1 MRRMRLLWLLLPLA
15 HGLTG
20 CSKEVDY
27 REEVALENPSN
38 IEVISRR
45 DVFERGYGAHGSGWW
60 RIRSELFL
68 FGKRNPIWSENLRPL
83 YLERLPDNQGYLLV
97 AGIDSTTVCYQR
109 NRPDSFYATFHITPD
124 GAKEVPTPARLE
136 GVSTNLLLSAEN
148 RQPANSQVFTL
159 SEKAELTRLGGY
171 SDRMRKLLLTSKF
184 GC

>member
-1 MRRMRLLWLLLPLA
+1 MKSNHYLLILSLA
-15 HGLTG
+15 CGLVG

-27 REEVALENPSN
+27 REEVALENPSR

-60 RIRSELFL
+60 RNRSELFL
-68 FGKRNPIWSENLRPL
+68 FGKRSPVWSDNLRPL

-97 AGIDSTTVCYQR
+97 TGIDNTDVCLQR
-109 NRPDSFYATFHITPD
+109 NRPTSFYVTFHISPVS
-124 GAKEVPTPARLE
+124 AKEVTTPARLE
-136 GVSTNLLLSAEN
+136 GVSTNLLLSVEN
-148 RQPANSQVFTL
+148 KRPANSEVFTL

-171 SDRMRKLLLTSKF
+171 SERMRKLLLTSKY